1 MIRICYFASTSNEP
15 DGVVKKILSQFLG
28 LKELCPDSKL
38 FLLMRKPPSPP
49 MSRLLDSLDD
59 VFIEVTENT
68 GVSRIKARRLKMQ
81 KVIKLLESTE
91 EDSIVYFRY
100 PTADKSFLRVVKF
113 ITSRR
118 DCLFV
123 TEHQS
128 LETKELLQQRKLLTL
143 LSEKIYGRRVLRETT
158 AFVGV
163 TREIIDY
170 ELARSGDR
178 SKPYLVNGNGIDVSS
193 VPLRTPPVFDGKNL
207 DLLCVAQVAK
217 WHGLDRLIRGMAEYK
232 GEVNIRLN
240 VVGYGSEIPNLKK
253 LILSLKLDDSVL
265 FHGFKTGKELDE
277 FFDKCHIAIGSLAIH
292 RAGSGSPLKSKEY
305 CARGMPFVDS
315 VNDVD
320 FDPQFEFRMKIS
332 SEDIPINVE
341 QILGFAQSV
350 LRASAHHQKM
360 RAYAIEK
367 LDWRIKTKRLVDF
380 FTKILEKESR

>member
-1 MIRICYFASTSNEP
+1 MMRIYYFASTSNEP
-15 DGVVKKILSQFLG
+15 DGVVRKILSQFLG

-38 FLLMRKPPSPP
+38 FLLMRKPPSPQ
-49 MSRLLDSLDD
+49 MRKLLDSIND
-59 VFIEVTENT
+59 VFIEVIENT
-68 GVSRIKARRLKMQ
+68 GVSRIKARKEKMQ
-81 KVIKLLESTE
+81 KVIWLLESAE

-100 PTADKSFLRVVKF
+100 PTADKNFLRVVKF
-113 ITSRR
+113 ITLRR
-118 DCLFV
+118 NCLLV

-143 LSEKIYGRRVLRETT
+143 LSEKTYGRRVLRETT

-163 TREIIDY
+163 TREITDY

-217 WHGLDRLIRGMAEYK
+217 WHGLDRLIRGIAEYK
-232 GEVNIRLN
+232 GDVNVRLN
-240 VVGYGSEIPNLKK
+240 IVGDGSEVPNLKR
-253 LILSLKLDDSVL
+253 LVADLKLENSVI

-277 FFDKCHIAIGSLAIH
+277 FFDMCHIAVGSLAIH

-320 FDPQFEFRMKIS
+320 FDGTFPFRLKLDS
-332 SEDIPINVE
+332 NEDPIDIE
-341 QILGFAQSV
+341 KMILFAEST
-350 LRASAHHQKM
+350 LSDTYHAEKM
-360 RAYAIEK
+360 RRYAQDR
-367 LDWRIKTKRLVDF
+367 LDWSIKMKRLKDF
-380 FTKILEKESR
+380 FEEIVNS